1 VLFGRK
7 VFWPFVPKFGSELAE
22 AKGLWGKVAKSVG
35 KRNRFAWIASTAVL
49 LFMAIGIT
57 TLQAEGITDV
67 ETFTNQNSKPLVGL
81 RVLEDHDLVPPSTDA
96 TIVLKADKVSQATTA
111 VSVIDGVAVVTPRV
125 TITETGPVPT
135 VVDGMSAIDITFDA
149 TENAGVQQAYIADVR
164 EVVHAIDGAE
174 ALVGGNVAANYDV
187 QESSRRDR
195 TLIIPVILAVITL
208 ILMLLLRSI
217 LAPILLVGTVVLSF
231 AATLGACAFVFNNVF
246 DFPGADA
253 SFPLF
258 AFVFLVALGID
269 YNIFLMTRV
278 REESIKIGTREGT
291 LKALAVTG
299 GVITSAG
306 IVLAATFAALGII
319 PLVFLA
325 ELGFAVAFG
334 VLLDTMLV
342 RSVLVPALT
351 HDIGKKVWW
360 PSKLATVDGESKA

>member
-1 VLFGRK
+1 
-7 VFWPFVPKFGSELAE
+7 
-22 AKGLWGKVAKSVG
+22 
-35 KRNRFAWIASTAVL
+35 
-49 LFMAIGIT
+49 
-57 TLQAEGITDV
+57 
-67 ETFTNQNSKPLVGL
+67 VGL
-81 RVLEDHDLVPPSTDA
+81 RILEKHNLVPPSTDA
-96 TIVLKADKVSQATTA
+96 TVVLKAEKLEAVTAAVTA
-111 VSVIDGVAVVTPRV
+111 VDGVAIATPRL
-125 TITETGPVPT
+125 TITESGPVPT
-135 VVDGMSAIDITFDA
+135 VVDGLAAIDITFDA
-149 TENAGVQQAYIADVR
+149 TENAGVQQGYIVEVR
-164 EVVHAIDGAE
+164 ESVRAIDGAQ
-174 ALVGGNVAANYDV
+174 ALVGGSVAANYDV

-195 TLIIPVILAVITL
+195 TLIIPVILVVITL
-208 ILMLLLRSI
+208 ILMLLLRSV
-217 LAPILLVGTVVLSF
+217 LAPILLVSTVVLSF
-231 AATLGACAFVFNNVF
+231 AATMGVCAIVFNNIF
-246 DFPGADA
+246 NFPGADA

-278 REESIKIGTREGT
+278 REESIKIGTRAGT

-351 HDIGKKVWW
+351 HDIGKKIWW
-360 PSKLATVDGESKA
+360 PSKLAITDGEKV